1 MVETPTNATITVS
14 PAKRTRAPRTKR
26 APAPTA
32 KVRENQAIKRTR
44 RATRTETPPPLHFRN
59 VGDSDSDYEDED
71 RDSSHTLEELL
82 VLVKGLKNTTDQH
95 NHAIMD
101 AQTGS
106 KELKEAQQ
114 IVKAQN
120 TELQDEVQVN
130 KAQRAWQE
138 RCASHGRTDPTAMQM
153 FTEMQSKRRKWT
165 RIIEKAK
172 VSHWRDFLDQ
182 ASSRTVWKATP
193 YLERQNNCACIPAL
207 RVGDNEYA
215 DNVGKAQALMECF
228 FTTTLQPSLEM
239 IVAPNEI
246 AWEPITKEEVASA
259 LHKAKKNTAPGQD
272 GLPTVIW
279 QELWPYVSTRIAQV
293 FSASV
298 SLGYYP
304 TQWKTAK
311 IVVLR

>member
-1 MVETPTNATITVS
+1 MATIVQSPTNATITVS

-59 VGDSDSDYEDED
+59 VDDSDTDYEDED

-82 VLVKGLKNTTDQH
+82 VLVKGLKNTTDQQ
-95 NHAIMD
+95 NHAILD

-106 KELKEAQQ
+106 KELKEAHQ

-172 VSHWRDFLDQ
+172 VSHWR
-182 ASSRTVWKATP
+182 
-193 YLERQNNCACIPAL
+193 E
-207 RVGDNEYA
+207 
-215 DNVGKAQALMECF
+215 
-228 FTTTLQPSLEM
+228 
-239 IVAPNEI
+239 
-246 AWEPITKEEVASA
+246 
-259 LHKAKKNTAPGQD
+259 
-272 GLPTVIW
+272 GLPGPSILANGMEGKPVFGAAEQLCLYSGPQGRGQRICR
-279 QELWPYVSTRIAQV
+279 QRRKSTSTYGMLLSHHPTTESRDDRGTERD
-293 FSASV
+293 SV
-298 SLGYYP
+298 G
-304 TQWKTAK
+304 AHH
-311 IVVLR
+311 